1 MDLLKKSFL
10 ALILFLVVI
19 LAWVGTSVYFQ
30 NMQVEVNPNASS
42 YTKSIKNSFDSDELE
57 KVSDRTNASFSISP
71 SEFINLSEGSN

>member
-19 LAWVGTSVYFQ
+19 LAWVGTSIYFQ